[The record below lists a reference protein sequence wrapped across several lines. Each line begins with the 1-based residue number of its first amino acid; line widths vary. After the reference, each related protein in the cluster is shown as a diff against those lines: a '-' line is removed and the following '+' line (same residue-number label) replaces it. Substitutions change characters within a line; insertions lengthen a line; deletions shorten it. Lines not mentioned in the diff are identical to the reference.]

1 MAPAVQITCPT
12 TSPKSKHRRR
22 PSKLTL
28 RTTNLESQSGET
40 TPTPQNLKGSSAYII
55 TTPQHL
61 TPLESHPASA
71 VASTLRSKKARE
83 RRRSRSTGD
92 LESLV
97 LRQGQHRHSR
107 SETHRLE
114 AFPVEVDP
122 SSDTESRRN
131 DVYAPASMLSTL
143 SMMSD
148 ATASPDKPSGSR
160 FENVPLP
167 WSTHPLSS
175 LLSSLPRD
183 YLSIGRDELS
193 SRAPHILSPDTL
205 ASLTSEEDRLQLGL
219 ERLKVKHT
227 SLSHRRGKLIT
238 RLGVQQRA
246 GDISTAL
253 QAVQETVGRVDRV
266 ARQIYICND
275 QLRQMEVMKRDHE
288 IGVLLWALKRDRTD
302 YQRQLEEDRLDCR
315 MKMQRSEPAQSTT
328 PAMIPD
334 IQLIRATLYETTEPQ
349 DDGYEVLDSPM
360 VEVEDPETYAEKR
373 LSCISISSPRFGFP
387 IPPTRPS
394 IFPPTLVKHN
404 DETSPTSDG
413 DGSGHEFDDAETDCD
428 YNSSFG
434 DEPDRQAVNYD
445 SLTLPNPYQ
454 ITIYPPGQGT
464 TTYPGSPDLPHTP
477 LGSSEPHTPA
487 KGLLPLAKPIT
498 PLSARRSRPD
508 LTIPIPRRP
517 SSRRPRNP
525 TSPLRLKAV
534 DKTKARRQ
542 SMQYTT
548 MDKLQVGIQEKVKR
562 ERESR
567 LENVSLGTFG
577 G

>member
-1 MAPAVQITCPT
+1 
-12 TSPKSKHRRR
+12 
-22 PSKLTL
+22 
-28 RTTNLESQSGET
+28 
-40 TPTPQNLKGSSAYII
+40 
-55 TTPQHL
+55 
-61 TPLESHPASA
+61 
-71 VASTLRSKKARE
+71 
-83 RRRSRSTGD
+83 
-92 LESLV
+92 
-97 LRQGQHRHSR
+97 
-107 SETHRLE
+107 
-114 AFPVEVDP
+114 
-122 SSDTESRRN
+122 
-131 DVYAPASMLSTL
+131 
-143 SMMSD
+143 MMSD

-193 SRAPHILSPDTL
+193 SRTPHILSPDTL
-205 ASLTSEEDRLQLGL
+205 ASLTSEEDRLQLELG
-219 ERLKVKHT
+219 RLKVKHT
-227 SLSHRRGKLIT
+227 SLSQRRDKLIT
-238 RLGVQQRA
+238 RLGVQQRT

-288 IGVLLWALKRDRTD
+288 IGVLLWALERDRMGH
-302 YQRQLEEDRLDCR
+302 QSQLEEVRADCR
-315 MKMQRSEPAQSTT
+315 LESQLSEPAKSTT
-328 PAMIPD
+328 PPMIPD
-334 IQLIRATLYETTEPQ
+334 IQLTRATLYDPTESQ

-360 VEVEDPETYAEKR
+360 VEPEDTESYAEKR
-373 LSCISISSPRFGFP
+373 LSCISLSSPRFGFP
-387 IPPTRPS
+387 IPPTRL
-394 IFPPTLVKHN
+394 FTYPPTPVKG
-404 DETSPTSDG
+404 EGAISPSSDG
-413 DGSGHEFDDAETDCD
+413 EGHEFDDAETDYD
-428 YNSSFG
+428 YDSSFG
-434 DEPDRQAVNYD
+434 HEPDRQAVNYD

-454 ITIYPPGQGT
+454 IMICPPGQGP
-464 TTYPGSPDLPHTP
+464 TTYPGSPDMPHTP
-477 LGSSEPHTPA
+477 LGSSESHTPT
-487 KGLLPLAKPIT
+487 KGRLPLAKPIT

-548 MDKLQVGIQEKVKR
+548 MNKLQVGIQEKFKR

-567 LENVSLGTFG
+567 LENVSLGSFDG
-577 G
+577 